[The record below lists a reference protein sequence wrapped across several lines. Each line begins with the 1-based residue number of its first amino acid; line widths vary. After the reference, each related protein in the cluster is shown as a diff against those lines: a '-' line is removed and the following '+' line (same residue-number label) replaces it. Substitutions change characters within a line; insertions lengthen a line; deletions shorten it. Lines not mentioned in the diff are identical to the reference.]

1 MRRMRTYQIIFLIL
15 FVGFAILSAT
25 FSLIPSFKDVSL
37 TLLMVNFF
45 IALVIAVYGSLAIRE
60 EEEERG

>member
-15 FVGFAILSAT
+15 FVGFAIVSAT
-25 FSLIPSFKDVSL
+25 FSLTPSFKDISL